1 MIRII
6 TVDREYGAGGNTIA
20 TALANRRGW
29 TLWDQRL
36 TDEIASRMGSDRGEV
51 EAREERCDP
60 TYYRLLKAFM
70 KGSFEGSLNAPRL
83 GVVDTDHVQEVVRAI
98 QTEIA
103 DAGDSVIVGR
113 GSAYLLGNRRD
124 AFHVFI
130 YAPFESKVRRLRS
143 LGRSEEEARGLA
155 ETVDRDRAAFV
166 KRYFNVEW
174 PARHRFHLMINS
186 SIGDDIAVDMII
198 DAVKR
203 CDEKHK

>member
-83 GVVDTDHVQEVVRAI
+83 GIVDTDHVQEVVRAI